1 MFAFLDLCGT
11 TDNHLLVGDSITILA
26 ESPSSPDSN
35 IVPYFA
41 VYSGISTSIPNNT
54 NVSLVGYPNT
64 TKFDINCIWRFTE
77 PPGSRIRIQI
87 LDFSE
92 VSFTLR
98 IGSGA
103 DPSYGEPIA
112 VINDQ
117 SLLPMEVFADA
128 PSVWITTTRSQVQS
142 SIYKLRLVATVYN
155 ITGEYNYF
163 FW

>member
-1 MFAFLDLCGT
+1 MYLFLGICGT
-11 TDNHLLVGDSITILA
+11 TGNHLQVGDSITILA

-41 VYSGISTSIPNNT
+41 VYSGTSNSIPNNN

-64 TKFDINCIWRFTE
+64 NIFDMNCIWVFTE

-87 LDFSE
+87 IDFSE
-92 VSFTLR
+92 KSMKLR
-98 IGSGA
+98 IGSGI
-103 DPSYGEPIA
+103 DPSYGQPIA
-112 VINDQ
+112 LLQDEG
-117 SLLPMEVFADA
+117 LLPMEVFADA
-128 PSVWITTTRSQVQS
+128 PSVWITATRSRVQS

-163 FW
+163 F